1 MNYEET
7 ASLLKIIADPSR
19 LEILNL
25 LSCDELCGCDL
36 LEYFEFSQPTLS
48 HHMKMLVTSNFVTK
62 RKDGNKVMY
71 KLNNQMMSKLE
82 NQIQLINSASGNC
95 ACKTMKKGVCES

>member
-7 ASLLKIIADPSR
+7 ASMLKIIADPSR
-19 LEILNL
+19 LEILDL

-36 LEYFEFSQPTLS
+36 LEHFEFSQPTLS
-48 HHMKMLVTSNFVTK
+48 HHMKVLVNSNFVTK

-71 KLNNQMMSKLE
+71 ELNHEVMNKVGNQLE
-82 NQIQLINSASGNC
+82 LINSASERC
-95 ACKTMKKGVCES
+95 ACQTMKKGVC

>member
-7 ASLLKIIADPSR
+7 ASMLKIIADPRR
-19 LEILNL
+19 LEILDL

-36 LEYFEFSQPTLS
+36 LEHFEFSQPTLS
-48 HHMKMLVTSNFVTK
+48 HHMKVLVNSGFVTK

-71 KLNNQMMSKLE
+71 ELNHEVMSKVGNQLE
-82 NQIQLINSASGNC
+82 LINSASERC
-95 ACKTMKKGVCES
+95 ACQTMKKGIC

>member
-1 MNYEET
+1 MNYGET

-19 LEILNL
+19 LEILDL

-36 LEYFEFSQPTLS
+36 LEHFEFSQPTLS
-48 HHMKMLVTSNFVTK
+48 HHMKVLVNSNFVTK

-71 KLNNQMMSKLE
+71 ELNHEVMHNIE
-82 NQIQLINSASGNC
+82 NQLQLINSASEHC
-95 ACKTMKKGVCES
+95 ACQTMKKGVC

>member
-7 ASLLKIIADPSR
+7 ASFLKIIADSSR
-19 LEILNL
+19 LEILDL

-36 LEYFEFSQPTLS
+36 LEHFNFSQPTLS
-48 HHMKMLVTSNFVTK
+48 HHMKTLVESEFVFK

-71 KLNNQMMSKLE
+71 QLNHKRMSDLNKQL
-82 NQIQLINSASGNC
+82 QLINTPNEMC
-95 ACKTMKKGVCES
+95 ACHTMKKGVC